1 MDVEQPPTAQ
11 NWAIGCTARFTPTSN
26 GFLESIDQPVDPQ
39 SLYHAQLEDRL
50 AREYGVVDLVRVTAR
65 PLPGPANAESVTITN
80 ASDVRIPGPVL
91 IVFTSLPQGVAPAS
105 ISGQTTAGDPFVT
118 ASLTGLAPG
127 RSATATVR
135 FTAPLPRH
143 GLAFEVLAGLPQA

>member
-1 MDVEQPPTAQ
+1 MA
-11 NWAIGCTARFTPTSN
+11 G
-26 GFLESIDQPVDPQ
+26 
-39 SLYHAQLEDRL
+39 
-50 AREYGVVDLVRVTAR
+50 LVRVTAS
-65 PLPGPANAESVTITN
+65 PLPGLANAESVTITN
-80 ASDVRIPGPVL
+80 ASNVRIPGAMLV
-91 IVFTSLPQGVAPAS
+91 VFTSMPQGVALAS

-127 RSATATVR
+127 RSATATFQ